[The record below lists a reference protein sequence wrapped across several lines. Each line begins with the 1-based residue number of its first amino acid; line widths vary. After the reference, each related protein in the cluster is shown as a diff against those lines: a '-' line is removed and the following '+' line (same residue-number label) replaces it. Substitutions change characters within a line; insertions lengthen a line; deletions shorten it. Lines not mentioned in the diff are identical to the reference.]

1 MNLNECDSYK
11 LKNNDIIYMT
21 NKKIQ
26 KGGNESL
33 AITNG
38 PVQPTQSDK
47 QFVPVKRIPYDIQI
61 FSFLC
66 ILGIIF
72 RIIFAR
78 TSKDYATATIWGY
91 GFSLLALCG
100 LIISSFA
107 ISNKNQYSQGILG
120 FLKTITANSLPIIF
134 TLVIIALIV
143 IQNISFYNQINTGK
157 VADEYYSFS
166 GVSAFLILV
175 QVSLVINFLLDKLK
189 QYTSDKG
196 SKADIMA
203 IFASELNSI
212 ILILS
217 VTNFAFIG
225 MLQVI
230 LKYFSTDG

>member
-1 MNLNECDSYK
+1 
-11 LKNNDIIYMT
+11 MT

-26 KGGNESL
+26 KGGEPPL
-33 AITNG
+33 AITNE
-38 PVQPTQSDK
+38 PTQSNQNEK

-72 RIIFAR
+72 RMIFAR
-78 TSKDYATATIWGY
+78 STKDYATATIWGY
-91 GFSLLALCG
+91 GFSLLALMG

-107 ISNKNQYSQGILG
+107 ISNKNQYSQGVIG
-120 FLKTITANSLPIIF
+120 FFKTMISNSLPIIF
-134 TLVIIALIV
+134 TLVIISLIV
-143 IQNISFYNQINTGK
+143 LQNISFYNQINSGK

-175 QVSLVINFLLDKLK
+175 QVALVINFLLDKLK
-189 QYTSDKG
+189 QYTGDKG
-196 SKADIMA
+196 NKGNIMA
-203 IFASELNSI
+203 ALASELNSV

-217 VTNFAFIG
+217 VTNVAFIG

>member
-1 MNLNECDSYK
+1 
-11 LKNNDIIYMT
+11 MT

-26 KGGNESL
+26 KGGQPPL

-38 PVQPTQSDK
+38 PIQSTQNEK

-72 RIIFAR
+72 RMIFAR
-78 TSKDYATATIWGY
+78 STKDYATATIWGY
-91 GFSLLALCG
+91 GFSLLALMG

-107 ISNKNQYSQGILG
+107 ISNKNQYSQGIIG
-120 FLKTITANSLPIIF
+120 FFKTMVANSLPIIF
-134 TLVIIALIV
+134 TLVIISLIV
-143 IQNISFYNQINTGK
+143 LQNISFYNQINSGK

-175 QVSLVINFLLDKLK
+175 QVALVINFLLDKLK

-196 SKADIMA
+196 NKGDIMA
-203 IFASELNSI
+203 ALASELNSI

-217 VTNFAFIG
+217 VTNVAFIG